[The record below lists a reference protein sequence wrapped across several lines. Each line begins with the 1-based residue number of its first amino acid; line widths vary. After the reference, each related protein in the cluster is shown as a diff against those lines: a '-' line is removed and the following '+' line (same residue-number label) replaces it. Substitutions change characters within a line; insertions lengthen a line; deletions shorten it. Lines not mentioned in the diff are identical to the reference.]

1 MPGFAARF
9 RNTLIFVAADEANL
23 GTARDVMRKAM
34 AWKQIVDD
42 KRLHE
47 AMTTSQIADAEDKAR
62 TNRDS
67 AQKAV
72 RAAWSNSNAATDDE
86 GFGIGLV

>member
-1 MPGFAARF
+1 MRCRASQRRF

-42 KRLHE
+42 KP
-47 AMTTSQIADAEDKAR
+47 
-62 TNRDS
+62 
-67 AQKAV
+67 
-72 RAAWSNSNAATDDE
+72 W
-86 GFGIGLV
+86 